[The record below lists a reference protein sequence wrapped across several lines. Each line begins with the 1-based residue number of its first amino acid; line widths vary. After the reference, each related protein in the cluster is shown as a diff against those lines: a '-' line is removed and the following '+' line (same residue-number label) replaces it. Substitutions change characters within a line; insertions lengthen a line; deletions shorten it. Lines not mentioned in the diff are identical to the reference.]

1 MFLFQTIYGKSQ
13 SNVPNESNT
22 SKIISSARDFVIS
35 KMHIKPEQY
44 EGIINKALT
53 SIMDNSPKYYKSDG
67 RTAFS
72 LDYVVPGNM
81 QLMLKE
87 IYSGLLS
94 DTDTKEVLYKK
105 FVVDSKLVKHENF
118 EDFFKGHAA
127 LAALLMIQHAQNFKE
142 DIKSVGFSGQM
153 AHICS
158 SSICVVFDIME
169 EVKKVA
175 PELFSFGKSIH
186 PPTVNL
192 PQKTLEGLGGLASR
206 IGSNVEIEYNNIFGK
221 GSYAKLESSMEVWLR
236 KAFQEFSIQN
246 NLLKANEGFIAV
258 KNPVQEAYGR
268 AQLFRTQQD
277 SLIAEEEKAG
287 EIAKKHRRKGG
298 SDFA

>member
-1 MFLFQTIYGKSQ
+1 MRHL
-13 SNVPNESNT
+13 P
-22 SKIISSARDFVIS
+22 A
-35 KMHIKPEQY
+35 
-44 EGIINKALT
+44 
-53 SIMDNSPKYYKSDG
+53 
-67 RTAFS
+67 
-72 LDYVVPGNM
+72 
-81 QLMLKE
+81 
-87 IYSGLLS
+87 
-94 DTDTKEVLYKK
+94 
-105 FVVDSKLVKHENF
+105 
-118 EDFFKGHAA
+118 
-127 LAALLMIQHAQNFKE
+127 E

-175 PELFSFGKSIH
+175 QELFSFGKSIH

-206 IGSNVEIEYNNIFGK
+206 IGLNVEIEYNNIFGK